1 METEHLEK
9 RFGIVAIEK
18 GFITPLQLVSA
29 IEQQLLDDVERGVHR
44 IIGRILVEQGIMT
57 MEQVDDVLN
66 SMGKGL
72 PLLKEL

>member
-18 GFITPLQLVSA
+18 GFITPLQLVAA
-29 IEQQLLDDVERGVHR
+29 IEQQLLDDVERGAHR
-44 IIGRILVEQGIMT
+44 IIGRILVEKGIMT
-57 MEQVDDVLN
+57 MEQVDDVLDT
-66 SMGKGL
+66 MGKGL